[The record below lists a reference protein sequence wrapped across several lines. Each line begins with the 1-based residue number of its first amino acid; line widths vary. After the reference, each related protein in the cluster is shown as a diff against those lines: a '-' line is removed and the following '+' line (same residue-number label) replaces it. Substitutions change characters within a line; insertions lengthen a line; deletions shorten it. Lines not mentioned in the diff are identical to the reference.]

1 MDQYVT
7 RASLQQLCDKW
18 QHAFLR
24 LNRGEPGIS
33 GLLSTAQVRV
43 SSATMIRRYNST
55 ALIQAWEQCSTF
67 LCPRPLDTYTFPF
80 ERGPPPPSVLNSTGL

>member
-33 GLLSTAQVRV
+33 GLLSTAQVRA
-43 SSATMIRRYNST
+43 SSTTISKRYKLT
-55 ALIQAWEQCSTF
+55 VPVQAWEQCSAF

-80 ERGPPPPSVLNSTGL
+80 ERGPPLLSALCSTGL